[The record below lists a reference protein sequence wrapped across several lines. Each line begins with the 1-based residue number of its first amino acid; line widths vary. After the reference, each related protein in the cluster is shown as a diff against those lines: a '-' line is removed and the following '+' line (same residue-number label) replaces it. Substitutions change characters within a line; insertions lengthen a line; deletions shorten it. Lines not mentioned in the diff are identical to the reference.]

1 MAYYRPIA
9 MTDPY
14 RPDTAH
20 TLAGGWCW
28 FTHAQRLERGQ
39 PSRLVSAAD
48 IPDDIRI
55 GDFVMKATE
64 TIVPQLPEELHAILA
79 QRVAIAALE
88 ALGDTEGASVA
99 QRKLDKM
106 EISSTDI
113 IDNRVEGAPQKIVN
127 RHSPLKQGGLS
138 RSNRRGRR

>member
-48 IPDDIRI
+48 IPDDILHRLT
-55 GDFVMKATE
+55 ATRAP
-64 TIVPQLPEELHAILA
+64 IAGLDMGAPKIMGILNVTPDSFSDGGLFNA
-79 QRVAIAALE
+79 PDAALIQ
-88 ALGDTEGASVA
+88 ARAS
-99 QRKLDKM
+99 L
-106 EISSTDI
+106 
-113 IDNRVEGAPQKIVN
+113 
-127 RHSPLKQGGLS
+127 
-138 RSNRRGRR
+138 